1 MLSTNHVLAY
11 IHMTRPM
18 TSKYMSPIKGRG
30 FAFMNGVVG
39 VGGDIE
45 STKAL

>member
-18 TSKYMSPIKGRG
+18 TSKYVSPIKGKG
-30 FAFMNGVVG
+30 FAFMNGGAG
-39 VGGDIE
+39 VCGDIE
-45 STKAL
+45 SMKAL